1 MQKDIRSCAAQGALL
16 LFLLAGTAAWGQVE
30 NARLTFFGGG
40 SFLKGEKSFT
50 VDGAPK
56 RSNFAS
62 GGRIGGRFT
71 VDLGEHWAVEGAYA
85 YGTNNLRIQDV
96 GARTITRSF
105 GTRVH
110 QLTGNASYYFSESSS
125 TIRPFV
131 TAGVGLM
138 RFNPTGKA
146 KNQAAVEF
154 IDAPASIQSNT
165 KFEFNFGAGLEAAA
179 SDRFGLRLDL
189 RDHLAGIPRFGI
201 PQAPSAGVA
210 DFYPVSGAV
219 NDVEASAGIVIYF
232 GR

>member
-1 MQKDIRSCAAQGALL
+1 MQKAKRSWAAQGMLL
-16 LFLLAGTAAWGQVE
+16 LFLFAGTAWGQAG
-30 NARLTFFGGG
+30 NARLTFFGSG
-40 SFLKGEKSFT
+40 SFLKGERSFT
-50 VDGAPK
+50 VGGAPK

-71 VDLGEHWAVEGAYA
+71 VDLGEHWALEGAYA

-96 GARTITRSF
+96 GTRTITRSF
-105 GTRVH
+105 GTRIH
-110 QLTGNASYYFSESSS
+110 QFTGNASYYFSDSSS
-125 TIRPFV
+125 SIRPFV

-138 RFNPTGKA
+138 RLNPTGKA
-146 KNQAAVEF
+146 KNQAAIEF
-154 IDAPASIQSNT
+154 VDAPATIQSNT

-179 SDRFGLRLDL
+179 TDRFGLRLDL
-189 RDHLAGIPRFGI
+189 RDHLAGIPRFGV

-210 DFYPVSGAV
+210 DFFPVSGAI

>member
-1 MQKDIRSCAAQGALL
+1 MQKDIRSCAARGALL
-16 LFLLAGTAAWGQVE
+16 LFFFAGAAAWGQVG
-30 NARLTFFGGG
+30 NARLTFFGSG
-40 SFLKGEKSFT
+40 SFLKGERSFT
-50 VDGAPK
+50 VGGAPK

-110 QLTGNASYYFSESSS
+110 QLTGNTSYYFSESGS
-125 TIRPFV
+125 TVRPFV

-138 RFNPTGKA
+138 RLNPTGKA

-154 IDAPASIQSNT
+154 VDEPATIQSNS

-179 SDRFGLRLDL
+179 NDRFGLRLDL
-189 RDHLAGIPRFGI
+189 RDHLAGIPRFGV

-210 DFYPVSGAV
+210 DFFPVSGIM